1 MADVLHHGA
10 LPDNSF
16 DMSLDMM
23 FTNIIENL
31 ERKKNSLANTLDD
44 CITLQ
49 NMLRDDDER
58 PVYMIHLGGDYFCEM
73 TRDDA
78 QRFVTRKTEMTLKLL
93 SEFNSK
99 IQSGKKARDELLQ
112 LEHSADSN
120 MSQVSETNLE
130 GFIDIVEELDEDGL
144 VKSAKLNNKPFEDIN
159 YNLPSLNQYPKNPTQ
174 TKESPSETAV
184 DGEGEKTPP
193 PAGHPSN
200 KVDEIENE
208 IGHTKFEHSDEQIKE
223 LFDDMEIA
231 VENNSLKNANNI
243 NIADLLE
250 RIDNLDIEREDKF
263 KLKEICVEEINRMN
277 NVLLDVQEEK
287 TDSPYASRDP
297 LGKESFTQNFDKDNK
312 INNPRDNV
320 SISPDNLIELE
331 IISDDLNNLN
341 DESAYSDNEEWDY
354 VFSDEEE
361 EEEEDCDD
369 YADDY
374 LFGNKRMNLIPSRGE
389 SNETTLNERL
399 WEQVLESRN
408 KLREKSSE
416 LQIPKNE
423 EKKQKSVRFAENL
436 EIKEIE
442 NVSEEIRNSNVKYER
457 KSKFKQARLHAKN
470 SAKGKSSSDL
480 MALTSEYKDDKVIP
494 SLKLVGLKSVDE
506 KVNELLAGRNEL
518 STSQDKAEK
527 ELGSVLLDVVEKSSP
542 SSNIPENTLQ
552 TLATN
557 EAFKTTHER
566 KLLTTVPSFKEGKS
580 DLKMKDINLDY
591 KSLQNDLE
599 AMVQAYNLGFYEDDI
614 STSGPLVSQLEDFE
628 ELNKHVEAYSQSMM
642 KESPTA
648 DVKSSDEQT
657 QNPISTFEENSQEHD
672 EEHNVMSQVGL
683 EKLEEDPVLT
693 DIKEN
698 EPDIE
703 NCDVEQNVI
712 DQEVKVLYAKMKQRL
727 LAKKSDESRDK
738 EFEPIDESGNNVRV
752 SRFKASKIGRL
763 G

>member
-1 MADVLHHGA
+1 MADALHHGA
-10 LPDNSF
+10 LLDSSF
-16 DMSLDMM
+16 DTSIDKM

-31 ERKKNSLANTLDD
+31 ERKKNSLTNTLDE

-49 NMLRDDDER
+49 NMLRDDHER

-73 TRDDA
+73 TQNDA

-120 MSQVSETNLE
+120 VSQVSETNLE

-144 VKSAKLNNKPFEDIN
+144 VKSAKLNNKPFEDIS
-159 YNLPSLNQYPKNPTQ
+159 YPLPSLNQKPKNPNQ
-174 TKESPSETAV
+174 SKECPSETAV
-184 DGEGEKTPP
+184 DYDREKTPRSAEDFP
-193 PAGHPSN
+193 N

-208 IGHTKFEHSDEQIKE
+208 SGHNKFEHNDEQIKE
-223 LFDDMEIA
+223 LLEDMEIA
-231 VENNSLKNANNI
+231 VENNSLRNSNNI

-250 RIDNLDIEREDKF
+250 RIDNLNIEREDKF
-263 KLKEICVEEINRMN
+263 KLKEICVEETNKMN
-277 NVLLDVQEEK
+277 NVLLDVEEEK
-287 TDSPYASRDP
+287 TDSRQATRDSSNEKSAP
-297 LGKESFTQNFDKDNK
+297 QKFDKDK
-312 INNPRDNV
+312 INNPRDSVN
-320 SISPDNLIELE
+320 ISPDDLIELE

-361 EEEEDCDD
+361 EEEDSDD

-374 LFGNKRMNLIPSRGE
+374 LFGNKKMNLIPSRGE
-389 SNETTLNERL
+389 SNKSALNERL

-423 EKKQKSVRFAENL
+423 KKKQKSVRFAENL

-457 KSKFKQARLHAKN
+457 KSRFKQARLQSKN
-470 SAKGKSSSDL
+470 LAKGKSSSDM
-480 MALTSEYKDDKVIP
+480 MAFTSEHKDN
-494 SLKLVGLKSVDE
+494 
-506 KVNELLAGRNEL
+506 KVNELSVGRNEL
-518 STSQDKAEK
+518 SISQDTVGK
-527 ELGSVLLDVVEKSSP
+527 ELESVLFDVVEKSSP
-542 SSNIPENTLQ
+542 SSNIPEDISQ
-552 TLATN
+552 TLAIDD
-557 EAFKTTHER
+557 ASKTTHET
-566 KLLTTVPSFKEGKS
+566 KLLTVIPSSKEGKS
-580 DLKMKDINLDY
+580 DLQMKDINLDY

-614 STSGPLVSQLEDFE
+614 STSGPLVSQLKDFE
-628 ELNKHVEAYSQSMM
+628 ELNKYVEAYSQNMV
-642 KESPTA
+642 KESPTG
-648 DVKSSDEQT
+648 DVISSDEQA
-657 QNPISTFEENSQEHD
+657 QNSSSTFERNFLEHE
-672 EEHNVMSQVGL
+672 EEHNAVSQACL
-683 EKLEEDPVLT
+683 EELKEDPVLT

-698 EPDIE
+698 EPEIEDCDI
-703 NCDVEQNVI
+703 EQNVI
-712 DQEVKVLYAKMKQRL
+712 DQEVKILYAKMKQRL
-727 LAKKSDESRDK
+727 LAKKSDESREK
-738 EFEPIDESGNNVRV
+738 EFEPIDESGNNVRI